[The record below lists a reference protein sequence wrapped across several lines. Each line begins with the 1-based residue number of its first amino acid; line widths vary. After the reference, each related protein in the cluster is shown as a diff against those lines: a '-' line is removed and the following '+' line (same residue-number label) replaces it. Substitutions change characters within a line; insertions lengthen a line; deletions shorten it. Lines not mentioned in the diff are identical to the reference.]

1 MLLSNQ
7 IDSTELERFSAF
19 EGLQNLFELQ
29 DNFST
34 NQPEENTQIDN
45 LVPNSESVPNNPI
58 RKKRGR
64 PSLKSQAE
72 VTKEP
77 TKRGRKSK
85 VVHEHE
91 QKDHVSRP
99 GRKSKVAGQVHQ
111 RSHEKVVEN
120 EQEEQEIAN
129 QVDVL
134 QQHQEG
140 VLRQKVQRSGRKS
153 KALQQKEVLPSKLEE
168 QKVKRSDRMS
178 KVQPHQDQI
187 ENGTTRIDQASL
199 SRKRRSASLIN
210 VTTNSK
216 KAKVAKSDQLAEGR
230 DLERQGN
237 YISDQKYCLSL
248 LFADTNKGKHYDAKL
263 RGKNHCLNIS

>member
-1 MLLSNQ
+1 
-7 IDSTELERFSAF
+7 
-19 EGLQNLFELQ
+19 LQNLFDLQ
-29 DNFST
+29 DNFAT
-34 NQPEENTQIDN
+34 NQPEESV
-45 LVPNSESVPNNPI
+45 VPNAKIDDSVPNNPI

-91 QKDHVSRP
+91 QKDHDSRP

-120 EQEEQEIAN
+120 EHEEQDIVH

-153 KALQQKEVLPSKLEE
+153 KAQEVLSSEHKE
-168 QKVKRSDRMS
+168 QKVKRSEIMS
-178 KVQPHQDQI
+178 NVQPHQDQI
-187 ENGTTRIDQASL
+187 ENGTTKIDQASS

-216 KAKVAKSDQLAEGR
+216 KAKVAKSDQQAEGR

-237 YISDQKYCLSL
+237 
-248 LFADTNKGKHYDAKL
+248 
-263 RGKNHCLNIS
+263 

>member
-1 MLLSNQ
+1 MQNLLLSNQ
-7 IDSTELERFSAF
+7 IDSTELENCSAF

-29 DNFST
+29 DNFAT
-34 NQPEENTQIDN
+34 NQPEDSVVPNTKIDN

-58 RKKRGR
+58 WKKRGR

-85 VVHEHE
+85 VVHERE
-91 QKDHVSRP
+91 QKALVSRP
-99 GRKSKVAGQVHQ
+99 GRKTKVAGQDQQ
-111 RSHEKVVEN
+111 RSRENVVEN
-120 EQEEQEIAN
+120 EHEEQDIVHR
-129 QVDVL
+129 VDVL

-153 KALQQKEVLPSKLEE
+153 KAQEILPAELEE
-168 QKVKRSDRMS
+168 QKVKRFEKMGN
-178 KVQPHQDQI
+178 VQPHKDQI
-187 ENGTTRIDQASL
+187 ENGTTGIDHASL

-216 KAKVAKSDQLAEGR
+216 KTKVAKSDQQAEGR

-237 YISDQKYCLSL
+237 
-248 LFADTNKGKHYDAKL
+248 
-263 RGKNHCLNIS
+263 